1 MPETASMPETWLTS
15 FRAHM
20 GCYAERG
27 HVGIEDA
34 AQVVQLPLFF
44 QRTKQ
49 IEIFLTSR
57 PAFKEFVRLG
67 PAGKQFASGV
77 GDFLEH
83 RFKHRAVGEGV
94 RPTVL
99 GDERG
104 LGDKAL
110 VLVDVFPAKL

>member
-34 AQVVQLPLFF
+34 AQIVQLPLFV

-49 IEIFLTSR
+49 VEIFLSSR
-57 PAFKEFVRLG
+57 PAFKEFVPLG
-67 PAGKQFASGV
+67 PAGKQLTSAIRNS
-77 GDFLEH
+77 LKH
-83 RFKHRAVGEGV
+83 RFKHRALGERMG
-94 RPTVL
+94 PTIL

-104 LGDKAL
+104 QSDKAL